1 MDFTI
6 CFQCYPTNHSSK
18 HILLS
23 IGLWLMNFVSIYPC
37 QSNFVSLQRHLSN
50 PLFKCIPPLT
60 GWWFVKFF
68 EINLPLKGK
77 LYFESHIES
86 WMVSKLQYMMTW
98 IGNCIFFSLHQKKH
112 VNVVKFLD
120 EKWAKNFD
128 VMKFPNSLLGS
139 EVCWRLVVSSIK
151 MLYGWMLTS
160 RRF

>member
-98 IGNCIFFSLHQKKH
+98 IGNCICFSLHQKNMSMLSNSSMKSGLKILMWW
-112 VNVVKFLD
+112 NFLIRYSGQKF
-120 EKWAKNFD
+120 
-128 VMKFPNSLLGS
+128 VG
-139 EVCWRLVVSSIK
+139 V
-151 MLYGWMLTS
+151 
-160 RRF
+160 